1 MEIHTV
7 IGANFGDEGKGIITA
22 SLSKESAR
30 NCRVINVLSNGGP
43 QRGHTVKLK
52 DGTEHVFKHFGA
64 GTFSGAISYYYKNF
78 LLNPMQFVKEYRQ
91 LMESEKSLQ
100 LFTVAEKSCRFTTP
114 FDVIYNLL
122 KLESNPHT
130 SCGMGIWNTILRYQ
144 NKWVSDS
151 ISFYEFCKL
160 PLKIQIKHLKT
171 IKTYYLILDKT
182 LKNSLGSKWSNIW
195 DSENLIL
202 NFIDDCKF
210 MASHITFVDNFKDF
224 SQEFDKVIIEN
235 GQGLML
241 SENRVDEDPE
251 NLTPSCTGSNYIRQF
266 LQEND
271 LRDEF
276 INLHY
281 VTRPYLTRHG
291 GINIETKNKK
301 FISTSIQEDTTNEF
315 NEFQGELHYGLLDIE
330 KLDQRIRHDCWGA
343 ENFRQ
348 YKIILDVT
356 HCDEMDRR
364 KEFIYGVCAHD
375 FNFRDNPYV

>member
-43 QRGHTVKLK
+43 QRGHTVKLR

-64 GTFSGAISYYYKNF
+64 GTFSGAVTYFYKNF
-78 LLNPMQFVKEYRQ
+78 LLNPMQFVKEYKQ

-100 LFTVAEKSCRFTTP
+100 LFAIAEKSCRFTTP
-114 FDVIYNLL
+114 FDIIYNLIN
-122 KLESNPHT
+122 LESKPYT

-144 NKWVSDS
+144 NRWVSDS
-151 ISFYEFCKL
+151 KPFYEFCQL
-160 PLKIQIKHLKT
+160 PLKLQLKYLEST
-171 IKTYYLILDKT
+171 KTYYFILDK
-182 LKNSLGSKWSNIW
+182 SLDKRLGKCRNIW
-195 DSENLIL
+195 YSNTLML
-202 NFIDDCKF
+202 NFLDDCKF
-210 MASHITFVDNFKDF
+210 MYQHLTFTDSYKQIASDND
-224 SQEFDKVIIEN
+224 SIIIEN
-235 GQGLML
+235 GQGLLL
-241 SENRVDEDPE
+241 SESRMAIEDSE
-251 NLTPSCTGSNYIRQF
+251 VLTPSCTGSHYIRQF
-266 LQEND
+266 LQENE
-271 LRDEF
+271 LTDEF

-291 GINIETKNKK
+291 GTNLEMIDKK
-301 FISTSIQEDTTNEF
+301 DLSSGIQDDTTNAF
-315 NEFQGELHYGLLDIE
+315 NEFQGELHYGKLDIE
-330 KLDQRIRHDCWGA
+330 QLDARIRHDCWGA
-343 ENFRQ
+343 ENFRK

-364 KEFIYGVCAHD
+364 KEFIYGVCAKD